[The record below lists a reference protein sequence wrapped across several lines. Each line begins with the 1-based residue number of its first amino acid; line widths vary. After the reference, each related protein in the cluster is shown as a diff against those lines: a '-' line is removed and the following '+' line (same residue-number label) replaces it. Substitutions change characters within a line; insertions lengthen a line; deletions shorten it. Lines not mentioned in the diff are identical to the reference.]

1 MDWSWHK
8 LISHEHLKATLS
20 VVWSVY
26 VVVVSVWILMQR
38 RAPVATMSWLLSMAA
53 LPVVGL
59 VVYYFLGPQRFK
71 RQRIKRLRARSRSQV
86 QETVR
91 RIREVQPNPPPKLLQ
106 LAKLVQVASGF
117 PISTATRID
126 FLSGGAAAFDSILE
140 AVAGAHR
147 HVHLEYYIYEPD
159 ATGTRLR
166 DLLIERAR
174 AGVQVRLLVDALGS
188 KAIGRSFWQPLVVA
202 GGEFAFFHPTRIGRR
217 LRPVINFRT
226 HRKILVVDG
235 RIGYTGGVNITDEED
250 VRICAEA
257 YHDAHLRLEGPIV
270 NWLQTAFLED
280 WAYALDKLP
289 QEVPA
294 DLDDL
299 LPELPNGSH
308 LMQLMTSGPDN
319 PLEAIHRVHL
329 AAIHTASER
338 VWLTTPY
345 FVPTEAAIYAL
356 TGAALRGL
364 DVRLL
369 VPEKSD
375 SIFVTAAAR
384 SYFDDLIATG
394 VKIYEYQARMLHSKT
409 MLVDDDLAIVGTANF
424 DNRSFRLNYE
434 VCAVAYGPLLAGN
447 IEAQFLKDLDKAR
460 RVDHQR
466 PQRFGP
472 RLGDSVARLC
482 SPLL

>member
-1 MDWSWHK
+1 
-8 LISHEHLKATLS
+8 
-20 VVWSVY
+20 
-26 VVVVSVWILMQR
+26 
-38 RAPVATMSWLLSMAA
+38 MSCIRWL
-53 LPVVGL
+53 P
-59 VVYYFLGPQRFK
+59 LGSSG
-71 RQRIKRLRARSRSQV
+71 SRSS
-86 QETVR
+86 R
-91 RIREVQPNPPPKLLQ
+91 
-106 LAKLVQVASGF
+106 S
-117 PISTATRID
+117 
-126 FLSGGAAAFDSILE
+126 
-140 AVAGAHR
+140 AG
-147 HVHLEYYIYEPD
+147 
-159 ATGTRLR
+159 
-166 DLLIERAR
+166 
-174 AGVQVRLLVDALGS
+174 
-188 KAIGRSFWQPLVVA
+188 
-202 GGEFAFFHPTRIGRR
+202 
-217 LRPVINFRT
+217 
-226 HRKILVVDG
+226 
-235 RIGYTGGVNITDEED
+235 
-250 VRICAEA
+250 
-257 YHDAHLRLEGPIV
+257 
-270 NWLQTAFLED
+270 
-280 WAYALDKLP
+280 
-289 QEVPA
+289 
-294 DLDDL
+294 
-299 LPELPNGSH
+299 
-308 LMQLMTSGPDN
+308 N